1 MYLRHQP
8 AATMQQQ
15 PAVFNQ
21 QPSVF
26 NQQPSVYNPGA
37 QPAPM
42 TSQPPTVPGGHS
54 WVNPNLSVETVT
66 MHTPAGVSSL
76 SCPAGSRQQQQQQPS
91 RGSESGY
98 PHRMEHNN
106 FESHILPQ
114 LSIRD
119 LQILDATTQG
129 AEVNQPQ
136 SQSQSHSQSQS
147 QSQPLFH
154 MQNQRE
160 VLPPDTQAQTR
171 PGSSNQGLQTVW
183 PSFNPLNPLQN
194 SSNGSMFL
202 AGMDGEDFI
211 KDLMEEGPQPG
222 FQMKQEPQITV
233 GQESHASV
241 MQPTMESHGNTYTN
255 LLPRSVSNGS
265 HMESRQDGF
274 QALKNLQ
281 NPYSNS
287 RTSSETPFPTLA
299 DWIKATRHNN

>member
-1 MYLRHQP
+1 
-8 AATMQQQ
+8 
-15 PAVFNQ
+15 
-21 QPSVF
+21 
-26 NQQPSVYNPGA
+26 
-37 QPAPM
+37 
-42 TSQPPTVPGGHS
+42 
-54 WVNPNLSVETVT
+54 
-66 MHTPAGVSSL
+66 MHTPAGVSGL
-76 SCPAGSRQQQQQQPS
+76 SCPAGSRQQQQQPS
-91 RGSESGY
+91 RGPESGY

-119 LQILDATTQG
+119 LQILDATSQG

-136 SQSQSHSQSQS
+136 SQTQS
-147 QSQPLFH
+147 LFH

-160 VLPPDTQAQTR
+160 VLPPDTHAQTR

-183 PSFNPLNPLQN
+183 PSFNPLQN
-194 SSNGSMFL
+194 NGSLFL

-211 KDLMEEGPQPG
+211 KDLMEVGSQPG

-233 GQESHASV
+233 GQESHASL

-255 LLPRSVSNGS
+255 LLPRPVSNGS
-265 HMESRQDGF
+265 HMELRQDGS
-274 QALKNLQ
+274 QPLKNLQ

-287 RTSSETPFPTLA
+287 RTGSETHFPTLA

>member
-1 MYLRHQP
+1 
-8 AATMQQQ
+8 
-15 PAVFNQ
+15 
-21 QPSVF
+21 
-26 NQQPSVYNPGA
+26 
-37 QPAPM
+37 
-42 TSQPPTVPGGHS
+42 
-54 WVNPNLSVETVT
+54 

-76 SCPAGSRQQQQQQPS
+76 SCPAGSRQQQQQQQPG

-98 PHRMEHNN
+98 PHRMEHNT

-119 LQILDATTQG
+119 LQILDATSQG

-136 SQSQSHSQSQS
+136 SQP

-160 VLPPDTQAQTR
+160 VLPPDTHAQTR

-194 SSNGSMFL
+194 SSNGSLFL

-211 KDLMEEGPQPG
+211 KDLIEEGSQPG

-233 GQESHASV
+233 GQESHVAV
-241 MQPTMESHGNTYTN
+241 MQPTVESHGNTYTN
-255 LLPRSVSNGS
+255 LLPRPVSNGS
-265 HMESRQDGF
+265 HMELRQDGSHP
-274 QALKNLQ
+274 LKNLQ

-287 RTSSETPFPTLA
+287 RTGSGTHFPTLA
-299 DWIKATRHNN
+299 DWIKATRPNN